1 MIDRGWRR
9 AGTFCYKPDLKN
21 TCCPEYTI
29 RLDALEFK
37 ASRSQRQLVNRWN
50 RFVLEGKEHER
61 MDTQLDSKKR
71 MPKKMP
77 PFSLC
82 DSIHTYEKGFIEGS
96 QAPFH
101 NFETTL
107 ETSSYT
113 DEKYALYEKYQSN
126 VHHDNDNEPKGFKRF
141 LVDSPLLG
149 EIIPYEN
156 DAPSHLPKTYGSY
169 HQLYRL
175 NGELIALGVLD
186 ILPHCVSSVYF
197 MYDVEWEE
205 FSLGKLSALREISLA
220 CEMHKAGAPGMGFL
234 YMGFFIY
241 SCPKMRYKGEY
252 SPSYLADPE
261 TYDWFPLSTCTE
273 ILKKHRYAA
282 FSHPEHS
289 LCGAPEQGKEEPDFP
304 SFDEVDLDE
313 IFVVS
318 DVVEN
323 QIIVKPITAS
333 DIWHYK
339 ELRYEIQACVRG
351 LGIELAKDIVMMF

>member
-1 MIDRGWRR
+1 
-9 AGTFCYKPDLKN
+9 
-21 TCCPEYTI
+21 
-29 RLDALEFK
+29 
-37 ASRSQRQLVNRWN
+37 
-50 RFVLEGKEHER
+50 

-107 ETSSYT
+107 EPSSYT

-141 LVDSPLLG
+141 LVDSPLL
-149 EIIPYEN
+149 
-156 DAPSHLPKTYGSY
+156 
-169 HQLYRL
+169 LYRL

-220 CEMHKAGAPGMGFL
+220 CEMHKA
-234 YMGFFIY
+234 GFFIY

-289 LCGAPEQGKEEPDFP
+289 LCGAPEQGKGNPPALRFDSTLRSLDTEEPDFP

-339 ELRYEIQACVRG
+339 EMRYEIQACVRG